1 MYSLS
6 FKTSKNEPQ
15 SSQRVSICLSVI
27 FVLLSGLGV
36 SSYWLLNT
44 NTNQSIAITVHS
56 LLLICTFIFILFIAF
71 KNTRK
76 QKLQDIQRE
85 KAQSILYD
93 ITTTINSCHD
103 LKELL
108 ETFCSEMSQSLNARN
123 VSIWLI
129 TEHNWLEYISST
141 GIDPKV
147 TDQPKRIKLTNELI
161 NTLRDNRIIHS
172 NEHVVRLA
180 EILQCD
186 VSEETQSYY
195 IPLHSQEHILGI
207 VRIKVASVPFDN
219 TDNFKEVLIRL
230 GNQLS
235 IAIEKARID
244 QETRRMIIME
254 ERSLIANELHDSLAQ
269 TLASLR
275 FQVRVL
281 DETLQP
287 MSEFQSIRGIEQVEN
302 SLDEAYTDLRELIAH
317 CRTPIKSQG
326 LIAAVEKLL
335 SRFRK
340 ESGIHVLLQTDWQ
353 NSDLPPNMEMH
364 IFRIVQEAMNNIRK
378 HSGAHNVRIMF
389 RCDDD
394 GNHSVLVENDG
405 LGFETPN
412 SSDHPGKHL
421 GLTIMRERAIHLGGE
436 LRIESEPDEGTRIE
450 LVFTYNNES
459 QHDPLQRLSGIDK

>member
-6 FKTSKNEPQ
+6 FKTSKDEAQ

-27 FVLLSGLGV
+27 FVLLSGIGI

-108 ETFCSEMSQSLNARN
+108 ETFCNEMSQSLNARN

-207 VRIKVASVPFDN
+207 VRIKIAPIPFDN
-219 TDNFKEVLIRL
+219 VDNFKEVLIRL

>member
-6 FKTSKNEPQ
+6 LKSTEKDRQ
-15 SSQRVSICLSVI
+15 SSRLVSRCLFI
-27 FVLLSGLGV
+27 LFILLSGLGI
-36 SSYWLLNT
+36 SSYWLFHT
-44 NTNQSIAITVHS
+44 TSNQSLAITSHT
-56 LLLICTFIFILFIAF
+56 LLLISTFLFIIFIAF
-71 KNTRK
+71 KNNKRLTSN
-76 QKLQDIQRE
+76 DMQRDQ
-85 KAQSILYD
+85 AQNILYD
-93 ITTTINSCHD
+93 ITSVINSCHD

-108 ETFCSEMSQSLNARN
+108 DKFCTEISKSLNARN

-147 TDQPKRIKLTNELI
+147 TNQPKRIKLTEELLA
-161 NTLRDNRIIHS
+161 TLSDNKVIHG
-172 NEHVVRLA
+172 NEHVERLG
-180 EILQCD
+180 EILHCN
-186 VSEETQSYY
+186 VSEEIKSYY
-195 IPLHSQEHILGI
+195 IPLHSKENILGI
-207 VRIKVASVPFDN
+207 VRIKIEKIPFDN
-219 TDNFKEVLIRL
+219 LNNFKELLIRL
-230 GNQLS
+230 NNQLS
-235 IAIEKARID
+235 IAIEKARVD

-269 TLASLR
+269 TLASLK

-287 MSEFQSIRGIEQVEN
+287 TSEFQSIRGIEQVEN

-326 LIAAVEKLL
+326 LIAAVEKLI

-378 HSGAHNVRIMF
+378 HSGANNVRIMF
-389 RCDDD
+389 RCDDK

-405 LGFETPN
+405 LGFETPT

-421 GLTIMRERAIHLGGE
+421 GLTIMKERAIHLGGE

-450 LVFTYNNES
+450 LVFNYNSES
-459 QHDPLQRLSGIDK
+459 EHDPLQRLSGIKK